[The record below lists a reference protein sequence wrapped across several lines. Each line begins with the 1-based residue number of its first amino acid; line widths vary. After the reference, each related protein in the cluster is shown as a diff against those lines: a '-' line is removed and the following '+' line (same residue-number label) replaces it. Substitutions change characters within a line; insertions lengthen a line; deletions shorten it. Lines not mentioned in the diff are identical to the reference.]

1 MRTPCF
7 RRDVGGVGFALLA
20 LLAPVTY
27 AKPQAKPVTPAPSAT
42 PPAPT
47 PSPATPR
54 PPEAQ
59 HALAI
64 KWLRDS
70 GEYAALTRMV
80 YGFAASAVAQAA
92 DAARQAGESAPL
104 AAVLDVDETTLDNSV
119 YQLERTA
126 YGLSYD
132 DASWDAWVERRAAGS
147 VPGVADF
154 VREARAHGLRLVW
167 LSNRAQ
173 ETAAATRDNLAAFGL
188 WAEGDALCLQVG
200 DQDARKSER
209 RAQVRNGQGACSLGA
224 PARVLVYV
232 GDQLG
237 DFPADGE
244 ETPESRRAE
253 CFGRRCFV
261 LPNPMYGSWAR
272 GVTRPLP

>member
-7 RRDVGGVGFALLA
+7 RRDALGVGFALAA
-20 LLAPVTY
+20 LLAPAAY

-42 PPAPT
+42 PPAPAPT
-47 PSPATPR
+47 PATPR
-54 PPEAQ
+54 PAEARE
-59 HALAI
+59 ALAI

-80 YGFAASAVAQAA
+80 YGFAARALTQAA
-92 DAARQAGESAPL
+92 DTARQTGETTPL

-119 YQLERTA
+119 YQLERAA
-126 YGLSYD
+126 YGLPYD

-147 VPGVADF
+147 VPGVVDF
-154 VREARAHGLRLVW
+154 VKEARARGVRLVW

-188 WAEGDALCLQVG
+188 WADGDALCLQIG

-237 DFPADGE
+237 DFPVDGE

-253 CFGRRCFV
+253 CFGQRCFL